1 MNSKPLLIKKSF
13 FSIVAILFAFFQLAP
28 LIAAS
33 DFDFYA
39 SDLITKESYR
49 RISMDFK
56 DASLKNILKV
66 FSEQAGLNFIA
77 SESVKDR
84 TVTLYMDN
92 VPLQEALNK
101 IMSANNLKYELDPGS
116 NIFIVRELG
125 RPDIEVI
132 TKIYNL
138 KYARLKNSTLAQ
150 VVGSG
155 ASATSSSSASTSG
168 LMGGGTSEETSPSS
182 SSGTAT
188 GIEDSVKGV
197 LTKNGNLMSDVRTNS
212 LIITDIPSQF
222 EVIDKVIALLDVATP
237 QVMIEVE
244 MLDVSKKLVDQMG
257 VDTSG
262 SLMSFT
268 GASRQTRFPFHTLG
282 MAVPPSAA
290 PTLTYGTLSSSV
302 FTAVLDLLSTD
313 TKTKFLARPRI
324 LTLSNET
331 AEIKITTNE
340 AIGTIK
346 QQSGEGTSSSSTESA
361 ERFETG
367 ISLKVTPQVDA
378 ATGIVTMYIQPV
390 VSEAKKSTIVVNGQ
404 TVRDPETRSSTST
417 LMVKN
422 GETIVVGGLIKTSD
436 DVTVTKM
443 PFLSDIPFVGALF
456 RHKEKSNEE
465 RELIVFITP
474 HILGGQEAMALA
486 KGDPMILPTVS
497 PGIMPYR
504 EQTSAVLRKEEID
517 NTLERWEN

>member
-1 MNSKPLLIKKSF
+1 MNSKLFLIKRSF
-13 FSIVAILFAFFQLAP
+13 FLILICLFTYLQFAP
-28 LIAAS
+28 LAAAS
-33 DFDFYA
+33 NFDFYA

-116 NIFIVRELG
+116 NIFVVRELG
-125 RPDIEVI
+125 KPDIDVI
-132 TKIYNL
+132 TKIYYL
-138 KYARLKNSTLAQ
+138 KYARLKTSTLTKAAGG
-150 VVGSG
+150 GSG
-155 ASATSSSSASTSG
+155 TTSSSASGASSASFGGSSGASTSG
-168 LMGGGTSEETSPSS
+168 QG
-182 SSGTAT
+182 SGS
-188 GIEDSVKGV
+188 GIEDSIKGV
-197 LTKNGNLMSDVRTNS
+197 LTKNGHLMSDARTNS
-212 LIITDIPSQF
+212 LIVTDIPSQF
-222 EVIDKVIALLDVATP
+222 EVIDKVIALLDVSTP

-268 GASRQTRFPFHTLG
+268 GASRQTRFPFNTLG

-290 PTLTYGTLSSSV
+290 PSLTYGTLSSSV

-346 QQSGEGTSSSSTESA
+346 QQSGEGSSSSSTESA

-378 ATGIVTMYIQPV
+378 ATGIVTMYIQPI

-422 GETIVVGGLIKTSD
+422 GETIVVGGLIKTND
-436 DVTVTKM
+436 DVTVTKV
-443 PFLSDIPFVGALF
+443 PFLGDIPFVGAMF
-456 RHKEKSNEE
+456 RHKETTSEE

-474 HILGGQEAMALA
+474 HILGGQEVMALA
-486 KGDPMILPTVS
+486 KGDPMISPTVS

-504 EQTSAVLRKEEID
+504 EQTSAVLRKEEVD